1 MCTMKFRLNYVQL
14 RRVFFGAC
22 LPVRVAI
29 AFIYYIVDQETIEC
43 GEDCIA
49 GYLVL
54 RWLAGG
60 VAVVILASL
69 FYQEFQDRERGFFGG
84 LIWWENMRRIHIFN
98 YFGAAMFLWFNKY
111 GSHYFL
117 FADVALAFVYTI
129 ARRVFIFYV

>member
-1 MCTMKFRLNYVQL
+1 MMKFRLNYVQL
-14 RRVFFGAC
+14 RRVFFGVC

-29 AFIYYIVDQETIEC
+29 AFIYYIVNEETITC
-43 GEDCIA
+43 GEECIA

-60 VAVVILASL
+60 ALVVALSGMV
-69 FYQEFQDRERGFFGG
+69 YQEFQDRDRGFLGG
-84 LIWWENMRRIHIFN
+84 LVWWKNMRRIHMLN
-98 YFGAAMFLWFNKY
+98 YFGAAMFTWFNKY

-129 ARRVFIFYV
+129 VRRIFIFYV